1 MRRSGQRKNRAALL
15 EKWATRHG
23 YSGDAPEDE
32 DEVGAAPAAATEAGG
47 DPHGA
52 AAATLEEGLQAQ
64 LLEAQH
70 EREAARAEL
79 ERAQSAAAA
88 ESESLKEALNTL
100 ASQLVETKIAM
111 ATAARDDAHGG
122 APSPQQR
129 GEGARVYFVAPQ
141 GTPLDAP
148 LALPMESVLGVGAA
162 PEQRAGQPGSL
173 GDVEVAG
180 GPRQVQQVQQAQLR
194 GTPRR
199 AGGVAVDA
207 AGSPGDVDRL
217 RDLLVT
223 KLHSLQPS
231 LARPA
236 ETTSATPGTARLMEA
251 ADSEIADARTWRQLM
266 SGGLHTEQQQQQ
278 QQQMEQ
284 RAGVTWLAGA
294 EEQVDGVLQS
304 NSTQHT
310 TTQVASHTVA
320 ASSPATPVS
329 NPDPLPGRSEGGQ
342 GGAPRPASTLQRASG
357 REEDLEKRK
366 WDLLQ
371 KLSHAHRTSPTHGSY
386 PRNSPFLAK
395 QRKLL
400 ETMSALSKF
409 IPSIPNNP
417 AVNMHSDGLGG
428 DGDGIGGDF
437 FSGLSPTTACTT
449 RSHDPLSSFGDGGNG
464 GDGGGGGGG
473 GNGARNTF
481 NSRRAPNG

>member
-32 DEVGAAPAAATEAGG
+32 VGAALASAKGGHGDASAAASAAGG
-47 DPHGA
+47 AHVRSAATDPANGSTNPINSA
-52 AAATLEEGLQAQ
+52 AADPATATSLPVPANLSNVLQAQ
-64 LLEAQH
+64 LLQAQH

-88 ESESLKEALNTL
+88 ESESLKDALNTL

-111 ATAARDDAHGG
+111 ATAARDGAHG
-122 APSPQQR
+122 ASQ
-129 GEGARVYFVAPQ
+129 GEG
-141 GTPLDAP
+141 PLDAP
-148 LALPMESVLGVGAA
+148 LALPTESILGVRAT
-162 PEQRAGQPGSL
+162 PEL
-173 GDVEVAG
+173 
-180 GPRQVQQVQQAQLR
+180 L
-194 GTPRR
+194 GTPRK
-199 AGGVAVDA
+199 AGGIAVDA
-207 AGSPGDVDRL
+207 AGSPGDVDRDRL

-223 KLHSLQPS
+223 KLSALQQASPLQPS
-231 LARPA
+231 LERPA
-236 ETTSATPGTARLMEA
+236 KTTSATPGTARLMEA

-278 QQQMEQ
+278 QQQQIEQ

-294 EEQVDGVLQS
+294 EEQVDGALQS
-304 NSTQHT
+304 NSTQCT
-310 TTQVASHTVA
+310 TTQIASQIVA
-320 ASSPATPVS
+320 ASSPATPPATPVS

-342 GGAPRPASTLQRASG
+342 GGARPPASTLQRASG

-371 KLSHAHRTSPTHGSY
+371 KLSHAHHHGTSPTHGSYGSY

-417 AVNMHSDGLGG
+417 AVNMHNM
-428 DGDGIGGDF
+428 
-437 FSGLSPTTACTT
+437 
-449 RSHDPLSSFGDGGNG
+449 HSSVHVPG
-464 GDGGGGGGG
+464 
-473 GNGARNTF
+473 T
-481 NSRRAPNG
+481 